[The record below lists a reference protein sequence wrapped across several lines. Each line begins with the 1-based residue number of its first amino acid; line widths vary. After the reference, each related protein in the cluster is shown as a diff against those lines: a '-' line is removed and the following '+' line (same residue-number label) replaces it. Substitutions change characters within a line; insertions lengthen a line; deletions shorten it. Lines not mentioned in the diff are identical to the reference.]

1 MLAVPRIENYL
12 SVTRH
17 RMLNIVSMIGIQ
29 MERGIYTTSECLT
42 GICRHRAAGS
52 KGRSNQAQ
60 EGHNS
65 GKAVGKVMKSEYFAF
80 VDNVQ

>member
-1 MLAVPRIENYL
+1 
-12 SVTRH
+12 
-17 RMLNIVSMIGIQ
+17 

-42 GICRHRAAGS
+42 GMCRHRAAGS

-65 GKAVGKVMKSEYFAF
+65 GKAMGKVMKSEYFAF